1 LLLPTYQAAK
11 FLEQFQKEQ
20 VMNLQLTGH
29 HLEITPA
36 LRDYVQNKLTRISNH
51 FDHVIDV
58 KVTMSVEKLAQKV
71 EATLHVPGND
81 LHAECAD
88 ENMYSAIDMLTDKLD
103 RQVVKHKEKHGD
115 HHKTNGAVKHQ
126 HVEQPPTVN

>member
-1 LLLPTYQAAK
+1 
-11 FLEQFQKEQ
+11 
-20 VMNLQLTGH
+20 MNLQLTGH

-36 LRDYVQNKLTRISNH
+36 MREYVQSKLVRIRNH

-81 LHAECAD
+81 LHAECID

-103 RQVVKHKEKHGD
+103 RQVLKHKEKQGS
-115 HHKTNGAVKHQ
+115 HHKANGAVKHQ
-126 HVEQPPTVN
+126 DIGQHLSLDENPTLN